1 MAKGRAFNLACLCYT
16 VNTPSEGAVMSTT
29 FTMRIDEGQKKLI
42 SEYANMH
49 SQSMSEFL
57 IESAMKAIED
67 QIDLDAWN
75 AAKAEYDKNPVSY
88 STSEAKQILGLA

>member
-1 MAKGRAFNLACLCYT
+1 
-16 VNTPSEGAVMSTT
+16 MSTT

-42 SEYANMH
+42 SEYASMH